1 MITDGVSFIAEYPLV
16 TRRPVI
22 FWEKQGHWEFSPLGK
37 LARESSHTVQTAE
50 QVFEAIDLVRA
61 GKMPGK
67 TAEIQALINAVRPG
81 EQSAANAIVS
91 LVLED
96 YNSNKA

>member
-1 MITDGVSFIAEYPLV
+1 LV

-37 LARESSHTVQTAE
+37 LAKQTSCTVQTAE
-50 QVFEAIDLVRA
+50 QVFEAIDLVRT
-61 GKMPGK
+61 GKMPTK
-67 TAEIQALINAVRPG
+67 SAEIQALINAVRPG
-81 EQSAANAIVS
+81 EQSAAKAIVG

-96 YNSNKA
+96 YDSVTH